1 MSRKIFIDVFFDQFI
16 SFINELKQMY
26 PEDTDFNTFLT
37 TLNLLKNTNPMLV
50 VNYIKSEV
58 IDIYEDK
65 ITKHDETFFLEQSY
79 SQKNA
84 DMNIIFKL
92 KEYVKGMSPA
102 SKEVVWQYIDLLMKL
117 CIKIIES

>member
-1 MSRKIFIDVFFDQFI
+1 
-16 SFINELKQMY
+16 MY

-65 ITKHDETFFLEQSY
+65 ITTRDETFFLEQNY

-84 DMNIIFKL
+84 DMNIIYKL

>member
-65 ITKHDETFFLEQSY
+65 ITTRDETFFLEQSY